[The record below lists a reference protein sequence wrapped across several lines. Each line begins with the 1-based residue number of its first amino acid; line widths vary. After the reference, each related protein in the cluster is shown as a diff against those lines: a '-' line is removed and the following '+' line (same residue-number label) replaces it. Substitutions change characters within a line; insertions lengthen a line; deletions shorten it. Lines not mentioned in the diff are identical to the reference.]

1 MSKAARRSLPVALS
15 RPAAVARRAIARAV
29 LAVGFVVPATVGAQ
43 AWAYPSFQPPRLT
56 PREFNF
62 GVADAG
68 DAGTSLVFQWRE
80 GISPR
85 TQLSADLGFADPD
98 GKGNGKLIL
107 GGQFG
112 YLFTQAN
119 AEMPLD
125 FLGTAG
131 VGFSLGDGGNIVR
144 IPLGV
149 SIGHRFPLEDNFAI
163 TPYIHPRVSI
173 DICSDC
179 GGPDNTDSETD
190 LGIDFDLGANFEVT
204 KQLSFRV
211 SALFGGSDTFGDSDG
226 FGISLAWTPP
236 GLSKVSKLIRH

>member
-1 MSKAARRSLPVALS
+1 MSKAAHMSSPVAHS
-15 RPAAVARRAIARAV
+15 RPAATARRAFARAV
-29 LAVGFVVPATVGAQ
+29 IAVAFAVPATAGAQ
-43 AWAYPSFQPPRLT
+43 AWAYPSFQPPRVMN
-56 PREFNF
+56 REFNF

-68 DAGTSLVFQWRE
+68 DAGTSLIFQWRE
-80 GISPR
+80 GLS
-85 TQLSADLGFADPD
+85 TQSQLSFDVGVADPD
-98 GKGNGKLIL
+98 GKGNGKFLL

-112 YLFTQAN
+112 YLFTQAT

-131 VGFSLGDGGNIVR
+131 VNFAFGDGGNIVR
-144 IPLGV
+144 VPLGV

-179 GGPDNTDSETD
+179 GGTNNDQSETD

-211 SALFGGSDTFGDSDG
+211 TALFGGSDTFGDSDG

-236 GLSKVSKLIRH
+236 GLSKLSKLIRR